1 MLKGLALFDRFLHD
15 GFNRC
20 KYCQHVLYVIDDSHF
35 VCLTCGAYF
44 SYNNDR
50 QLKPISLFD
59 DTCSADP
66 RGKDAYEL

>member
-15 GFNRC
+15 GLNRC
-20 KYCQHVLYVIDDSHF
+20 QYCQHVLYAIDDSHS

-44 SYNNDR
+44 DYNNSR
-50 QLKPISLFD
+50 HLKPTSLF

-66 RGKDAYEL
+66 RGKDEHEL